1 MTFFTLTTFSSSL
14 LVIYENDCVA
24 DESATRFNV
33 SWSRV
38 SPVCVS
44 LCNDYNCLYI
54 TGESN
59 HLMGR
64 EAIGNA
70 TDVWNFNFATSF
82 SFSLVEQLVGNNI
95 WNTTIIGSVTLG
107 LIESYL
113 NNESLEIF
121 ISNGYVFIRCLGD
134 NSALLFLDLET
145 GIVRDCFSYYGLLGT
160 MPCYH
165 DNITENAWNYGNKL
179 LNQSSYEFDCL
190 RNIFSISVLSS
201 VFVESGSLILE
212 GLGGASLGSAL
223 VIFIPLFIVLFPDLS
238 NELWIEFISLLN
250 PSYKE
255 YLNMSMMENM
265 SQIDYC
271 LFGTVNN
278 ILYLNHSSLL
288 DYAIITLLDFKGF
301 HDKNSEKTYSDA
313 LKSSIKIKQPY
324 LSAPGGDIPNSTG
337 GDWESIGKFVRE
349 LVDEFKSLDNTF
361 EKIRFVK
368 NNILKIYVV
377 ILGIETIPLIEDF
390 IKLLLYELSKDNYNS
405 TNITKT

>member
-82 SFSLVEQLVGNNI
+82 SFSLVEQLVGNNV

-134 NSALLFLDLET
+134 NSALLFLDLKT

-179 LNQSSYEFDCL
+179 LNSSSNEFYDLNSVCNYSIYFAFFNNFAE
-190 RNIFSISVLSS
+190 NIYQWDLESFFTSWVVGIMGGELVSAGTVL
-201 VFVESGSLILE
+201 VIGGVVTVDFILE
-212 GLGGASLGSAL
+212 ENQYP
-223 VIFIPLFIVLFPDLS
+223 VI
-238 NELWIEFISLLN
+238 
-250 PSYKE
+250 
-255 YLNMSMMENM
+255 
-265 SQIDYC
+265 
-271 LFGTVNN
+271 
-278 ILYLNHSSLL
+278 
-288 DYAIITLLDFKGF
+288 
-301 HDKNSEKTYSDA
+301 
-313 LKSSIKIKQPY
+313 
-324 LSAPGGDIPNSTG
+324 
-337 GDWESIGKFVRE
+337 
-349 LVDEFKSLDNTF
+349 
-361 EKIRFVK
+361 
-368 NNILKIYVV
+368 
-377 ILGIETIPLIEDF
+377 
-390 IKLLLYELSKDNYNS
+390 
-405 TNITKT
+405 